1 MLLIIYGTLLPGK
14 GVPLNKKGPLARA
27 FPFGMRIEN

>member
-1 MLLIIYGTLLPGK
+1 MLLIIYGTLFPGK

-27 FPFGMRIEN
+27 FPFDTRIRN